1 MKAKDDGTSV
11 EQTKVNM
18 VDSWRLVARAIWN
31 CPSQFWSVM
40 FCRDFYGFFS
50 RIFCRRTRHSATD
63 EGKDEERWTGL
74 VSLLP
79 LEADDDNRDDDD
91 EFQIRKEG
99 EGNADEKEF
108 FISR

>member
-1 MKAKDDGTSV
+1 MCNLESILSFTV
-11 EQTKVNM
+11 
-18 VDSWRLVARAIWN
+18 LVRYVLLR
-31 CPSQFWSVM
+31 FFTDFYREF
-40 FCRDFYGFFS
+40 FCRN
-50 RIFCRRTRHSATD
+50 RRRSRHSATD

-99 EGNADEKEF
+99 EGNADKKEF